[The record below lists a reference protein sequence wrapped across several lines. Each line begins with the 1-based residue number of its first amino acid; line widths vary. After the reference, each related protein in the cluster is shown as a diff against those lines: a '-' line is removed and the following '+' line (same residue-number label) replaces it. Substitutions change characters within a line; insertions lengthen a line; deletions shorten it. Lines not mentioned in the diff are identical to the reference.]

1 MPIDQLAKRMAEI
14 NQFYTQN
21 AEMRSLGTM
30 MVLIGIENGEPQ
42 LHKIDPAGYSRYVI
56 HSELLLTVIGI
67 SVLCVVSE
75 SVSKVRLL
83 PVTSRSN

>member
-42 LHKIDPAGYSRYVI
+42 LHKIDPAGYSR
-56 HSELLLTVIGI
+56 
-67 SVLCVVSE
+67 
-75 SVSKVRLL
+75 
-83 PVTSRSN
+83 